1 MGKHGNV
8 CLDFFIQG
16 HSSANYIVCPFE
28 ENTKQL
34 KVFSYREHEH
44 DLVIIGTKGLM
55 DKTLF
60 GG

>member
-16 HSSANYIVCPFE
+16 HSSANYIVCPLE

-44 DLVIIGTKGLM
+44 DLVIIGTK
-55 DKTLF
+55 TFF